1 DEYLVKPAPREALWA
16 ALAGSESAPA
26 RKKEEDVHEKDPV
39 NLDADLRA
47 TLPDFLRSRREAL
60 DELPQALAAGDREK
74 FRRPAHKLAS
84 RYEVFTT
91 SAPETVL
98 AVARREKPQ
107 LILCDVDMP
116 DVDGGD
122 ISSALFADDELRGIP
137 VLFLTGLVGPAELKR
152 LAGQLGG
159 RAAVS

>member
-1 DEYLVKPAPREALWA
+1 MTKPRIMVVDDDEAVLTFWKA
-16 ALAGSESAPA
+16 
-26 RKKEEDVHEKDPV
+26 K
-39 NLDADLRA
+39 
-47 TLPDFLRSRREAL
+47 
-60 DELPQALAAGDREK
+60 LAA
-74 FRRPAHKLAS
+74 
-84 RYEVFTT
+84 RYEVLTT
-91 SAPETVL
+91 SSPESVL
-98 AVARREKPQ
+98 AMARREKPQ

-159 RAAVS
+159 RAAVSKSEPVEAIVARIESLLAG